1 MQSESA
7 FFSEIDGVGA
17 VVLSSSVS
25 AYVFPNISDGQ
36 SLFGSLYLGPE
47 FKGYTLSVS
56 GTDASLIRTEHILGN
71 SEFVVSLKNTAAD
84 HRVKTSYAF
93 NLVAT
98 SDATVKTLSV
108 TCDVAATILPNVSDA
123 VITVGNGLKGVL
135 HTFSAD
141 EPCAFDFDIEGTS
154 DNSQFTLSGTN
165 NTVLSLINRSSFNT
179 KSSYTVNVR
188 ATSLYNTL
196 LQSPSKTFTINVTN
210 QSPLFLETSGG
221 IVQSGNY
228 LFTVA
233 DGTTTI
239 LGANSDN
246 KIHSSD
252 DCIYTLSGAD
262 AASFSVMPTTGE
274 ENGKFATLS
283 LLNAARKQDQLS
295 YSFIVTANNGTHTA
309 TSAITVTVGSD
320 TILPI
325 LTGSSANS
333 TTYAVATGVNSE
345 VNPDI
350 VAFNAPL
357 TKSIDIFDILAD
369 ENVTFTLD
377 GLNSSLFKLG
387 TVANVATNASRPNSR
402 KVGVSFINDVLTNT
416 KINYD
421 IQIKATDAAENVTSK
436 YVKVMISDVTKPII
450 TLTSATGFVINDDKK
465 YTNSTVVLA
474 NFTTS
479 EPLSSSFSSN
489 NFEVIGGSTTF
500 TAFNLTTT
508 SASISVK
515 VDSTFEDQDITL
527 KLKSGTV
534 KDGHN
539 NLLNDEISLTF
550 RYKRIL
556 TSVYEMKL
564 VGDSSIVIPQ
574 GRFYTDVGFVWNG
587 LSGQV
592 LESQSTVDVTKPG
605 TYAVTH
611 KATVQD
617 SLYTATRSVT
627 VSATHAESRV
637 KPTIVVTGGTRTFPQ
652 ILPKT
657 NDGVFTDDATVAV
670 MTNSV
675 GGQIPVTVTNGV
687 DTSRAYDFYTV
698 TYIAGDDDVYGS
710 IDTANRSVSVTH
722 PVQVITLK
730 PKSGFT
736 AIKTV
741 FEPDEAFVNTA
752 EANKIYNKNGEEI
765 PVTETLTINTV
776 KFPQSATVTFNARDD
791 VFALAQVTLN
801 LTVRQ
806 QENNVDFTL
815 SGIKP
820 TFTFSTVLNLN
831 TATGPAPED
840 DLTIFPG
847 VKILKPISDYNSMFY
862 IKPNS
867 DLTIE
872 LQPNEVFTEY
882 QMDYKINPDAFN
894 GFSNL
899 NTLEVTENIVD
910 RSYSGNP
917 LVLTGNVA
925 NSSDSNQI
933 ISKVVIANAI
943 QDMFK
948 TSRLESV
955 ISSSSKNSMTNEIT
969 TILTTTLNA
978 EIKKSFS
985 DNSSKTNDD
994 KAKTNFARQLIGQLH
1009 RKIIN
1014 TAKEYRLTTSETGMF
1029 HSSKKILS
1037 GDYANYYPFEFE
1049 AGDTLT
1055 FSVKFTH
1062 PTAEAYQPLT
1072 VAQPK
1077 DTEIS
1082 IKLVFFE

>member
-1 MQSESA
+1 MSSESA
-7 FFSEIDGVGA
+7 FFSEIDSVGA
-17 VVLSSSVS
+17 VVPSSAVS
-25 AYVFPNISDGQ
+25 AHVFPNISDGQ
-36 SLFGSLYLGPE
+36 SLFGSLYLGPGFE
-47 FKGYTLSVS
+47 DYTISAS
-56 GTDASLIRTEHILGN
+56 GRDASLIITEHILGN
-71 SEFVVSLKNTAAD
+71 NEFVVSLKNTAAD

-98 SDATVKTLSV
+98 LDARVKTLSV
-108 TCDVAATILPNVSDA
+108 TCDVTATILPTVSDA

-135 HTFSAD
+135 HTFSSD
-141 EPCAFDFDIEGTS
+141 EPCVFDFDNDGTS

-179 KSSYTVNVR
+179 KPSYTINVR

-196 LQSPSKTFTINVTN
+196 LQSPNKTFTINVIN
-210 QSPLFLETSGG
+210 QSPLFLGTSGG
-221 IVQSGNY
+221 IVQSENY

-262 AASFSVMPTTGE
+262 AASFSVMPATGE
-274 ENGKFATLS
+274 DNSKFATIS
-283 LLNAARKQDQLS
+283 LLNAARKQDKLS
-295 YSFIVTANNGTHTA
+295 YNLNIEANNGTHTA
-309 TSAITVTVGSD
+309 IHAITVTVGPD

-333 TTYAVATGVNSE
+333 TTYTVATGVNSML
-345 VNPDI
+345 NPDI
-350 VAFNAPL
+350 VAFNAPWI
-357 TKSIDIFDILAD
+357 KSIDIFDILSD
-369 ENVTFTLD
+369 ESVTFTLD
-377 GLNSSLFKLG
+377 GSNSSLFQLG
-387 TVANVATNASRPNSR
+387 TVANIDTNASRPNSR
-402 KVGVSFINDVLTNT
+402 KVGVSFLNDVLTNT

-421 IQIKATDAAENVTSK
+421 IQINATDAAEKVTSK
-436 YVKVMISDVTKPII
+436 YVKVMISDVTKPVI
-450 TLTSATGFVINDDKK
+450 TLTPATGFVIKDGKK
-465 YTNSTVVLA
+465 YTNSTVVRA

-479 EPLSSSFSSN
+479 EPLSSSFLSN
-489 NFEVIGGSTTF
+489 NFEVIGGNTTF

-508 SASISVK
+508 TASVSVK

-539 NLLNDEISLTF
+539 ELLNDEISLTF

-556 TSVYEMKL
+556 TYVYEMKL

-574 GRFYTDVGFVWNG
+574 GRHYTDAGFMWNG
-587 LSGQV
+587 LSGQL
-592 LESQSTVDVTKPG
+592 LESESTVDVTKPA
-605 TYAVTH
+605 TYTVIH
-611 KATVQD
+611 KAVVQD
-617 SLYTATRSVT
+617 FLYTVTRNVI
-627 VSATHAESRV
+627 VSDTHIDSRT
-637 KPTIVVTGGTRTFPQ
+637 KPKIVVIGGTRTFPQ

-657 NDGVFTDDATVAV
+657 NNGAFIDDATVAV

-675 GGQIPVTVTNGV
+675 GVQIPVTITNEV
-687 DTSRAYDFYTV
+687 DTSRAYDFYSV
-698 TYIAGDDDVYGS
+698 TYIAGNDDVYGS
-710 IDTANRSVSVTH
+710 IDSASRLVAVTH

-736 AIKTV
+736 AIKEV

-776 KFPQSATVTFNARDD
+776 KFPQSATVTFNATDD
-791 VFALAQVTLN
+791 GVALKQVTLN
-801 LTVRQ
+801 LSIRQ
-806 QENNVDFTL
+806 QESNVDFTL

-820 TFTFSTVLNLN
+820 SFTFSTVLNLN

-847 VKILKPISDYNSMFY
+847 VKILVPISHYNSMFY

-872 LQPNEVFTEY
+872 LQPIEVFTEY
-882 QMDYKINPDAFN
+882 QMDYKIDPAAFN

-899 NTLEVTENIVD
+899 NTLELTENIVD

-917 LVLTGNVA
+917 LVLRGNVA
-925 NSSDSNQI
+925 NSIDSDQT

-943 QDMFK
+943 QDIFK

-955 ISSSSKNSMTNEIT
+955 ISSSSKSTMTNEIT
-969 TILTTTLNA
+969 NILTTTLNN
-978 EIKKSFS
+978 EIKKSLS

-994 KAKTNFARQLIGQLH
+994 KAKTNFARQLTGQLY

-1014 TAKEYRLTTSETGMF
+1014 TSKEYRLTTSENGMF
-1029 HSSKKILS
+1029 RSDKKVLS
-1037 GDYANYYPFEFE
+1037 GDYENYYPFEFE

-1055 FSVKFTH
+1055 FSVKFIH
-1062 PTAEAYQPLT
+1062 PLAVAYQPST
-1072 VAQPK
+1072 VAHPK